1 MNITTDIH
9 STNAVADR
17 LRAEGTPFAV
27 ATVVRTLASTAAKPG
42 MKALVLENGEF
53 VDGWLGGGCVTAAV
67 KKAAIKAIET
77 GDAKLVC
84 LRPEELMAD
93 MQDAAEDSQIHVARN
108 GCPSKGSMDIFVEPV
123 KPQPELLVCGSG
135 PVALALLRI
144 ARSFGFSLAQS
155 GSIENTLADKHY
167 LTPEEMAGAHS
178 LKIDRYAVIATQGK
192 GDVAALNAM
201 LNMDT
206 NYIAFVGS
214 RRKFSSYE
222 DKLRAAGISDKDI
235 ASVRSP
241 AGLHINAVTPDE
253 IALSI
258 MAEIIQTRRATRQQ
272 RESHDK
278 K

>member
-1 MNITTDIH
+1 MNMTTDIH
-9 STNAVADR
+9 LTNAVADR

-42 MKALVLENGEF
+42 MKALVLGDGEF
-53 VDGWLGGGCVTAAV
+53 ADGWLGGGCVTAAV
-67 KKAAIKAIET
+67 KKAAIKAIQT
-77 GDAKLVC
+77 GEATLVC

-93 MQDAAEDSQIHVARN
+93 IQDAAEDSQIHVARN

-144 ARSFGFSLAQS
+144 ARSFGFSLVLC
-155 GSIENTLADKHY
+155 GSIENTVADKHY
-167 LTPEEMAGAHS
+167 ATPEDMAGANS
-178 LKIDRYAVIATQGK
+178 PKIDRYAVIATQGK
-192 GDVAALNAM
+192 GDVAALTAM

-214 RRKFSSYE
+214 RRKFSSYK
-222 DKLRAAGISDKDI
+222 DKLRAAGVSDKDI
-235 ASVRSP
+235 ANVRSP

-258 MAEIIQTRRATRQQ
+258 MAEIIQTRRTIGQQ
-272 RESHDK
+272 REVDNVK
-278 K
+278 

>member
-1 MNITTDIH
+1 MNMTTDIH
-9 STNAVADR
+9 LTNAVAER
-17 LRAEGTPFAV
+17 LRADGTPFAV

-42 MKALVLENGEF
+42 MKALVLGNGEF
-53 VDGWLGGGCVTAAV
+53 ADGWLGGGCVTAAV

-77 GDAKLVC
+77 GEATLVC

-93 MQDAAEDSQIHVARN
+93 MQYAAEDNQIHVARN

-144 ARSFGFSLAQS
+144 ARSFGFCLVQCS
-155 GSIENTLADKHY
+155 SIENTVADKHY
-167 LTPEEMAGAHS
+167 ATPEDIPGANNP
-178 LKIDRYAVIATQGK
+178 KIDRYAVIATQGK
-192 GDVAALNAM
+192 GDVAALTAM
-201 LNMDT
+201 LNIDT
-206 NYIAFVGS
+206 HYIAFVGS
-214 RRKFSSYE
+214 RRKFSTYE
-222 DKLRAAGISDKDI
+222 DKLIAAGVSDKDI

-258 MAEIIQTRRATRQQ
+258 MAEIIQARRATGQQ
-272 RESHDK
+272 QEANDVK
-278 K
+278 

>member
-1 MNITTDIH
+1 MNMTTDIH
-9 STNAVADR
+9 LTNAVADR

-42 MKALVLENGEF
+42 MKALVLGNGEF
-53 VDGWLGGGCVTAAV
+53 ADGWLGGGCVTAAV

-77 GDAKLVC
+77 GEATLVC

-144 ARSFGFSLAQS
+144 ARSFGFSLVLC
-155 GSIENTLADKHY
+155 GSIENTVADKHY
-167 LTPEEMAGAHS
+167 ATPEDMAGANS
-178 LKIDRYAVIATQGK
+178 PKTDRYAVIATQGK
-192 GDVAALNAM
+192 GDVAALISM

-214 RRKFSSYE
+214 RRKFASYE
-222 DKLRAAGISDKDI
+222 DKLRAAGVSDKDI
-235 ASVRSP
+235 ANVRSP

-258 MAEIIQTRRATRQQ
+258 MAEITQTRRATGQQ
-272 RESHDK
+272 RETDNVN
-278 K
+278 

>member
-77 GDAKLVC
+77 GDATLVC

-93 MQDAAEDSQIHVARN
+93 MQNTTEDSQIHVARN

-144 ARSFGFSLAQS
+144 ARS
-155 GSIENTLADKHY
+155 
-167 LTPEEMAGAHS
+167 
-178 LKIDRYAVIATQGK
+178 
-192 GDVAALNAM
+192 
-201 LNMDT
+201 
-206 NYIAFVGS
+206 
-214 RRKFSSYE
+214 
-222 DKLRAAGISDKDI
+222 
-235 ASVRSP
+235 
-241 AGLHINAVTPDE
+241 
-253 IALSI
+253 
-258 MAEIIQTRRATRQQ
+258 
-272 RESHDK
+272 
-278 K
+278 

>member
-1 MNITTDIH
+1 MNMTTDIH
-9 STNAVADR
+9 LTNAVADR

-42 MKALVLENGEF
+42 MKALVLGNGEF
-53 VDGWLGGGCVTAAV
+53 ADGWLGGGCVTAAV

-77 GDAKLVC
+77 GEATLVC

-123 KPQPELLVCGSG
+123 KPQPELLVYGSG

-144 ARSFGFSLAQS
+144 ARSFGFSLVLC
-155 GSIENTLADKHY
+155 GSIENTVADKHY
-167 LTPEEMAGAHS
+167 ATPEDMAGANS
-178 LKIDRYAVIATQGK
+178 PKTDRYAVIATRGK
-192 GDVAALNAM
+192 GDVAALIAM

-222 DKLRAAGISDKDI
+222 DKLRAAGVSDKDI
-235 ASVRSP
+235 ANVRSP

-258 MAEIIQTRRATRQQ
+258 MAEIIQTRRATGQQ
-272 RESHDK
+272 RETDNVN
-278 K
+278 

>member
-1 MNITTDIH
+1 MNMTTDIH
-9 STNAVADR
+9 LTNAVADR

-42 MKALVLENGEF
+42 MKALVLGNGEF
-53 VDGWLGGGCVTAAV
+53 ADGWLGGGCVTAAV

-77 GDAKLVC
+77 GEATLVC

-144 ARSFGFSLAQS
+144 ARSFGFSLVLC
-155 GSIENTLADKHY
+155 GSIENTVADKHY
-167 LTPEEMAGAHS
+167 ATPEDMAGANS
-178 LKIDRYAVIATQGK
+178 PKTDRYAVIATQGK
-192 GDVAALNAM
+192 GDVAALISM

-222 DKLRAAGISDKDI
+222 DKLRAAGVSDKDI
-235 ASVRSP
+235 ANVRSP

-258 MAEIIQTRRATRQQ
+258 MAEIIQTRRATGQQ
-272 RESHDK
+272 RETDNVN
-278 K
+278 